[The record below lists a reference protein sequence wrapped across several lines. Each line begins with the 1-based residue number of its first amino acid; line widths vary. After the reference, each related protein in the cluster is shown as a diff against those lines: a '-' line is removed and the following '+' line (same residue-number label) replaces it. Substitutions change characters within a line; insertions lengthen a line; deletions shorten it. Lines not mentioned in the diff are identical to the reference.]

1 MMRTKCTLE
10 ITPMVRKSSRLK
22 LLLKPLLPCAE
33 DFIFMSGQEGS
44 SRLLMGMW
52 LVFEIEI

>member
-1 MMRTKCTLE
+1 
-10 ITPMVRKSSRLK
+10 MVRKSSRLK